1 MTCLI
6 VYPRLDVLAAR
17 EVVLRCLRLGR
28 ESWDAWVRMQDADV
42 RARLERR
49 EEDTLTN
56 LLLFGATFT
65 SEYRIDDEYHFH
77 YGQSNLVNSVEAL
90 RRLLV

>member
-1 MTCLI
+1 MRCLI
-6 VYPRLDVLAAR
+6 VYPRLDVVAAR

-28 ESWDAWVRMQDADV
+28 ESWAAWVRMQDADV

-56 LLLFGATFT
+56 LLRFGRAFT
-65 SEYRIDDEYHFH
+65 NEYRIDNPYLFQ
-77 YGQSNLVNSVEAL
+77 YGESNLVNSVEAL